1 MSQCLAQCLGCSQD
15 AEWINEWEDRQDGT
29 VGCVCVC
36 VCVCVVGVGGLLG
49 GGIDKAL
56 YKARLPK

>member
-1 MSQCLAQCLGCSQD
+1 MGGQAGWHCG
-15 AEWINEWEDRQDGT
+15 
-29 VGCVCVC
+29 VCGGVC